1 MPPSTRLEARQ
12 GSPATNIALVLNQE
26 LFHVEDW
33 QEWQIRADQ
42 VAADLGKQVDVLERE
57 FFSEEE
63 TNFRAFWPRFR
74 DLKERVR
81 LAPAIK
87 LEDKIALE
95 RRLRDLGSRA
105 YKGQEVAY
113 GESGERKSELLGS
126 IRELRSSAEE
136 TEEPRE
142 LRKLRRQLDSI
153 RGQFETG
160 TSLMPPDRQAVW
172 EAWREASQF
181 VWQKL
186 TSFWEANEE
195 YLSGILAE
203 ARKNVESRNGNGA
216 RQSIG
221 RFFDAL
227 KTRECRQSRL
237 NTLKNEAN
245 DLRTAASQVEERA
258 RAQKE
263 AIQEATPST
272 LDNWKAELERNR
284 PGAMRLAEE
293 VAGLERQL
301 AETRSIL
308 EQAMLK
314 GTLVDKRTKLSELER
329 ANRALEQRI
338 EQSEEVSV
346 LSSR

>member
-1 MPPSTRLEARQ
+1 M
-12 GSPATNIALVLNQE
+12 
-26 LFHVEDW
+26 EDW

-42 VAADLGKQVDVLERE
+42 VAADLGQQVDTLDKE
-57 FFSEEE
+57 FFAREDA
-63 TNFRAFWPRFR
+63 NFRGFWPRFR

-113 GESGERKSELLGS
+113 SESGNQKSELLGS
-126 IRELRSSAEE
+126 IQELRSSAEQ
-136 TEEPRE
+136 TDEPRE
-142 LRKLRRQLDSI
+142 LRRMRRQLDSV
-153 RGQFETG
+153 RGQFEAG
-160 TSLMPPDRQAVW
+160 TSLMPADRQAVW

-195 YLSGILAE
+195 HLAGILAE
-203 ARKNVESRNGNGA
+203 ARKQVEAGNGNGA

-227 KTRECRQSRL
+227 KTRECRQSTV

-245 DLRTAASQVEERA
+245 DLRAGASQAEERI

-263 AIQEATPST
+263 AIQEAIPTT

-284 PGAMRLAEE
+284 PGASRLAEE
-293 VAGLERQL
+293 VAALERQL
-301 AETRSIL
+301 GETRSIL

-329 ANRALEQRI
+329 ANRVLEQRI